1 MRWLYEVLTNQ
12 NIVLTVLIST
22 VFIRLISVFG
32 DIKSRR
38 SSLRMQAVQP
48 ELNRIQKK
56 YKDNPEK
63 LAQEQR
69 KFMKEN
75 NVSMF
80 GGCLPMLITMPLFFI
95 FITAFRQWGNEMLVR
110 LILAMEED
118 SQAGL
123 VMFEKFKF
131 LWINNIWQPDN
142 GMRPVIMAASEFFSR
157 ANETLPRLLYFEEN
171 PAALQKFLDLGFF
184 IQEGTS
190 FKLAPFTEELA
201 ARYNEILAPCVEMY
215 AGRNNGWFAL
225 PILAGVSMW
234 LSSTIMSKSQT
245 KNTNAEENPAG
256 NSMKI
261 MNYIFPIMSA
271 FFCLTYNAAFALY
284 WTISSALS
292 IFTTLII
299 NKAFAKEQQELQ
311 NAIEMRTKK

>member
-1 MRWLYEVLTNQ
+1 MRWLYEVLTNE

-22 VFIRLISVFG
+22 IIIRGLSVFG

-75 NVSMF
+75 NVSVF

-95 FITAFRQWGNEMLVR
+95 FIAAFRQWGNEMLVR
-110 LILAMEED
+110 LILAMEENGET
-118 SQAGL
+118 GL
-123 VMFEKFKF
+123 QMFEKFRF

-142 GMRPVIMAASEFFSR
+142 GFRPVVMAANEFFSR
-157 ANETLPRLLYFEEN
+157 ANEQLPRLLYFEEN

-184 IQEGTS
+184 VQEGNS
-190 FKLAPFTEELA
+190 FKLAAYTEELA
-201 ARYNEILAPCVEMY
+201 ARYNEILAPCMNLY
-215 AGRNNGWFAL
+215 AGKNNGWFIL
-225 PILAGVSMW
+225 PLLAGGAMW
-234 LSSTIMSKSQT
+234 LSSTIMTRSQKT
-245 KNTNAEENPAG
+245 ANDQDNPAG

-261 MNYIFPIMSA
+261 MNWLFPIMSA
-271 FFCLTYNAAFALY
+271 WFCLSYNAAFALY
-284 WTISSALS
+284 WTVSSVLS
-292 IFTTLII
+292 ILTTLII
-299 NKAFAKEQQELQ
+299 NRVFKKEQLELQ
-311 NAIEMRTKK
+311 KVMEMRAKK